1 MDFGYHHTAFFL
13 FNQQPCETF
22 NLFEPEI
29 YLFFGKTLDAVPRP
43 TYNRMQSEVSGM
55 ELFLNDLTVSDV
67 RIAIFVP
74 PGQAK
79 RVHTNRISHGL
90 AFNVGTCATYRFDSG
105 LVLKCLPGQCIYLP
119 RGSNYTVDPEEVSEA
134 ADTTAT
140 PGVYCINFRL
150 LDDPVDPEPLLIK
163 IRGRDKA
170 LSCFERA
177 ESAWRK
183 KNIGYR
189 EDCFSALYQLLR
201 LFRREHA
208 SYAQLATVMNK
219 LATALQYIE
228 ARYTSENIQ
237 LSALAQLCGFSEP
250 YLRKLFNIAFSV
262 SPSNYIR
269 NMRINYAKE
278 LLCTGEYSI
287 TSVAALAGFNSVVYF
302 SREFKKATGVP
313 PNKYIP

>member
-1 MDFGYHHTAFFL
+1 
-13 FNQQPCETF
+13 
-22 NLFEPEI
+22 
-29 YLFFGKTLDAVPRP
+29 
-43 TYNRMQSEVSGM
+43 M
-55 ELFLNDLTVSDV
+55 ELFLTDLTVSDV

-74 PGQAK
+74 PGQA
-79 RVHTNRISHGL
+79 RRTHTNRLSHGL
-90 AFNVGTCATYRFDSG
+90 AFNVGTNTTYRFDSG
-105 LVLKCLPGQCIYLP
+105 LVLKCPPGQCVYLP
-119 RGSNYTVDPEEVSEA
+119 RGSNYTVDPEELPDSG
-134 ADTTAT
+134 DSSL

-150 LDDPVDPEPLLIK
+150 LDDPEDPEPQLIR

-183 KNIGYR
+183 KQVGYR

-208 SYAQLATVMNK
+208 SYAHIDSVMDK
-219 LATALQYIE
+219 LSPALQYIE
-228 ARYTSENIQ
+228 AHYTSENIPLSQ
-237 LSALAQLCGFSEP
+237 LARLCGISEP
-250 YLRKLFNIAFSV
+250 YLRKLFNAAFSV

-269 NMRINYAKE
+269 SMRINYAKE

-287 TSVAALAGFNSVVYF
+287 TSVAALSGFNSVVYF
-302 SREFKKATGVP
+302 SREFKKATGVS